1 MDLYG
6 ENQFRNSKVNDKK
19 IIKIIIILMA
29 ILLFLAIGIV
39 CTIYYLKNKELKVY
53 IDEKNA
59 SSSVSLFSIEDDD
72 VYVSISGLAKK

>member
-19 IIKIIIILMA
+19 IIKIIIILMV

-59 SSSVSLFSIEDDD
+59 SSSVSLFSIEDE
-72 VYVSISGLAKK
+72 

>member
-19 IIKIIIILMA
+19 IIKIIIILMV

-39 CTIYYLKNKELKVY
+39 CTIYYLKNK
-53 IDEKNA
+53 DR
-59 SSSVSLFSIEDDD
+59 
-72 VYVSISGLAKK
+72 

>member
-1 MDLYG
+1 M
-6 ENQFRNSKVNDKK
+6 V
-19 IIKIIIILMA
+19 

-72 VYVSISGLAKK
+72 VYVSISGLAKKLGYTKLENINIDLMRIRQNAM

>member
-19 IIKIIIILMA
+19 IIKIIIILMV

-39 CTIYYLKNKELKVY
+39 CTVYYLKNKELKVY
-53 IDEKNA
+53 IYGKNA
-59 SSSVSLFSIEDDD
+59 SSSVSLFSI
-72 VYVSISGLAKK
+72 

>member
-19 IIKIIIILMA
+19 IIKIIIILMV

-53 IDEKNA
+53 IDGKNA
-59 SSSVSLFSIEDDD
+59 RR
-72 VYVSISGLAKK
+72 

>member
-19 IIKIIIILMA
+19 IIKIIIILMV

-39 CTIYYLKNKELKVY
+39 CTIYYLKNKDKYENMNK
-53 IDEKNA
+53 
-59 SSSVSLFSIEDDD
+59 IEHKQD
-72 VYVSISGLAKK
+72 

>member
-19 IIKIIIILMA
+19 IIKIIIILMV

-53 IDEKNA
+53 IDGKMQA
-59 SSSVSLFSIEDDD
+59 HQFH
-72 VYVSISGLAKK
+72 YFQ